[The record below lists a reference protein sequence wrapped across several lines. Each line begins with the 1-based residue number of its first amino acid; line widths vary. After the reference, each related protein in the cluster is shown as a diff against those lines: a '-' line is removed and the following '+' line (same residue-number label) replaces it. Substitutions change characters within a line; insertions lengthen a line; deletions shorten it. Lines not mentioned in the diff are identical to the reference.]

1 MARTL
6 PHPTSLGLSAHDRV
20 GHYIRGDIKK
30 SIIISNKYK
39 LKSNNLPVVSPLFS
53 LSTACPWLSSS
64 RPTSSTSCRPMS
76 SVSASPDPPP
86 PISIHC
92 SKLISPRTY
101 FIRAAIRSSSMLVG
115 KISTYHAKP
124 SNNLFPRT
132 KYGLHLWPGYQA
144 CHPGVR
150 CNVKAFGIVCFTC
163 LTLAQFKRKVLFGFL
178 LEYLHFASK

>member
-1 MARTL
+1 M
-6 PHPTSLGLSAHDRV
+6 
-20 GHYIRGDIKK
+20 
-30 SIIISNKYK
+30 
-39 LKSNNLPVVSPLFS
+39 PVVSPLFS
-53 LSTACPWLSSS
+53 LSTARPWLSSS

-124 SNNLFPRT
+124 SNNLFPSSTSSIFGLDT
-132 KYGLHLWPGYQA
+132 KL
-144 CHPGVR
+144 VIR
-150 CNVKAFGIVCFTC
+150 EFVCNVKAFGIVCFTC
-163 LTLAQFKRKVLFGFL
+163 LTLA
-178 LEYLHFASK
+178 